1 MPDGTDFQC
10 AGEVEQLSFED
21 GGVYDLDGE
30 NHYSVRSCVE
40 VAPEDVADICN
51 ATFNTCGIKK
61 NIGCLLQ
68 DAAVLND
75 ASKIAIAPDAFIK
88 SGFVVGSA

>member
-1 MPDGTDFQC
+1 MPLKML
-10 AGEVEQLSFED
+10 QL
-21 GGVYDLDGE
+21 
-30 NHYSVRSCVE
+30 
-40 VAPEDVADICN
+40 CN